1 MVLLPKTF
9 FSFSPFGRN
18 AWKIGS
24 FCVFLFL
31 GLLVLGTIAFSAFF
45 DIEKSVNNFFQ
56 AGWKTL
62 YAGNVD
68 PENGEVNSDFTYNV
82 KYYDPQGN
90 YDTPASLKVHILK
103 AGVEVANCDMS
114 NTDESKKIYSCS
126 ESLASPGA
134 DYRYYFEGDS
144 LPFSYPKQGYL
155 DGPVVYQIYIENAN
169 ADSFIKSEHPD
180 DNFGNGYAGDFNLF
194 VGRSKEGGKELN
206 RRTLIKFDLSSI
218 PQNSYILSAKLNLF
232 APNDQIPFGTHN
244 EPIDIHRITKD
255 WKEYEVTWNNSDSQ
269 HLWEG
274 GNFDPNPSDSIII
287 ANDDDGGWK
296 SFDVTSD
303 VQLFVNGDVPNY
315 GWLLRDPL
323 EGNNGNFQVMF
334 RARENSLNHPYL
346 EIKYIPAHLVI
357 NEVYYDV
364 CSKEECGGYK
374 GKEGYNEWIELYNP
388 TPNPINLKDWKIT
401 DNSGIERT
409 LSNSDLILD
418 PGKFAVITD
427 NSDTWDYWGIG
438 NNDEIIKIA
447 LGIKIGDG
455 LSNTGDRLI
464 LKDSKGN
471 PVDGISYGSD
481 TTVFDLPKCGV
492 ENSGC
497 SLERKAPGWDT
508 DSANDWQDNPSPTPG
523 Q

>member
-1 MVLLPKTF
+1 MVLFPKTF

-24 FCVFLFL
+24 LCIFLFL

-90 YDTPASLKVHILK
+90 YDTPASLKAHILK

-114 NTDESKKIYSCS
+114 NTDESNKIYSCS
-126 ESLASPGA
+126 KSLASPGA

-144 LPFSYPKQGYL
+144 LPFPYPKQGYL
-155 DGPVVYQIYIENAN
+155 DGPVVYKTYIENAN
-169 ADSFIKSEHPD
+169 ADSFIKSECPNK
-180 DNFGNGYAGDFNLF
+180 NFGNGDDFGDFNLF
-194 VGRSKEGGKELN
+194 VGRWEEMDAELN

-218 PQNSYILSAKLNLF
+218 PRNSYILSAKLNLF
-232 APNDQIPFGTHN
+232 VPDKQIGGTPDN
-244 EPIDIHRITKD
+244 EKIYIHRITKD
-255 WKEYEVTWNNSDSQ
+255 WKEYEVTWNNRDSQ
-269 HLWEG
+269 HLWDSPG
-274 GNFDPNPSDSIII
+274 GDFDPNISDSIIVKDKY
-287 ANDDDGGWK
+287 DDGWK

-303 VQLFVNGDVPNY
+303 VQLFVNGEPNY

-323 EGNNGNFQVMF
+323 EGNYDREWQVMF

-346 EIKYIPAHLVI
+346 EIKYVPGPLI

-364 CSKEECGGYK
+364 APDK
-374 GKEGYNEWIELYNP
+374 GSESPKGTNEWIELYNP
-388 TPNPINLKDWKIT
+388 T
-401 DNSGIERT
+401 
-409 LSNSDLILD
+409 SNSIDISGWQICD
-418 PGKFAVITD
+418 NNSCNTIPTGTSPIPANGFAVVTPD
-427 NSDTWDYWGIG
+427 ASTWNYWAIPEEVIKIVLTEDEIG
-438 NNDEIIKIA
+438 N
-447 LGIKIGDG
+447 G

-464 LKDSKGN
+464 LKDPNGN

-481 TTVFDLPKCGV
+481 TTVFNPSAPDVSEGH
-492 ENSGC
+492 

-508 DSANDWQDNPSPTPG
+508 DSANDWQDREIPTPG